1 MVVAM
6 AETARSAQDQ
16 SIEAGSTS
24 VLVVTGE
31 ASGERYAAQ
40 VVEAFRRLETAAVR
54 AADPAA
60 ATDSATETDS
70 AARAGGAEGPHSGT
84 YPGPTPGSIGSAV
97 SNTGRV
103 EFYGSGGEA
112 MRSAGVELLADV
124 ARLSAIGPWEALK
137 LLGDYVRLL
146 RRVLREV
153 RTRGTRLALLVDF
166 PDFNLILSRFLRR
179 RGVTVLYYISPT
191 VWAWRRGRMRT
202 IRRTVR
208 RMLCI
213 FPFEE
218 PLYRE
223 AGIDAVYVGHPMMS
237 TLPEVEEPGHFRHR
251 LGLADDEVPIAVL
264 PGSRHAEIRHILTPL
279 LEALVRIKAA
289 VPAARFRCRPLRSG
303 IRRDV
308 AAGIDAFFR
317 QDRARSP
324 RRHRAAGRRHPN
336 VLANAKMAIVKS
348 GTSTLQAAI
357 AGTPFVMIYRANPA
371 MWLLSKVLLSNRYFC
386 IVNLIAGRE
395 VVPELLQGRL
405 NGENLA
411 RTFLTIFTAPDIYT
425 RMQREL
431 AELRGLF
438 GNRDAP
444 QNVAR
449 QLLQTLTDTPE
460 PTGGRP

>member
-1 MVVAM
+1 M
-6 AETARSAQDQ
+6 
-16 SIEAGSTS
+16 
-24 VLVVTGE
+24 LVVTGE

-40 VVEAFRRLETAAVR
+40 VVEAFRRLE
-54 AADPAA
+54 ADPAPPGSPATTTGSVPSTDPA
-60 ATDSATETDS
+60 AGIDSSAWTVGAADHRTATNPCPAPDSAGT
-70 AARAGGAEGPHSGT
+70 AAPL
-84 YPGPTPGSIGSAV
+84 P
-97 SNTGRV
+97 GRV

-112 MRSAGVELLADV
+112 MRAAGVELLADV

-137 LLGDYVRLL
+137 LFGDYLRLL

-166 PDFNLILSRFLRR
+166 PDFNLILARFLRR

-202 IRRTVR
+202 IRRNVR

-218 PLYRE
+218 PLYRD

-237 TLPEVEEPGHFRHR
+237 TLPEVEAAAHFRRR
-251 LGLADDEVPIAVL
+251 LGLADGEVPIAVL
-264 PGSRHAEIRHILTPL
+264 PGSRHAEIRHILAPL

-289 VPAARFRCRPLRSG
+289 VPAARFLIPAASAG
-303 IRRDV
+303 IRQDV

-317 QDRARSP
+317 QNRAPLAPADIRLLDGD
-324 RRHRAAGRRHPN
+324 ATN
-336 VLANAKMAIVKS
+336 VLANAQMGIVKS

-371 MWLLSKVLLSNRYFC
+371 MWLLSRVLLSNKYFC

-395 VVPELLQGRL
+395 VVPELLQDRL

-411 RTFLTIFTAPDIYT
+411 RTFLTIFSSPDIYT
-425 RMQREL
+425 GMQREL
-431 AELRGLF
+431 AELRELF
-438 GNRDAP
+438 GSRDAP
-444 QNVAR
+444 LNVAR
-449 QLLQTLTDTPE
+449 QLLQTLTDPHAH
-460 PTGGRP
+460 TGGRP

>member
-1 MVVAM
+1 M
-6 AETARSAQDQ
+6 AETARATQDQ
-16 SIEAGSTS
+16 GIAGGTAS
-24 VLVVTGE
+24 VLIVTGE

-40 VVEAFRRLETAAVR
+40 VVEAFRRLEAAS
-54 AADPAA
+54 ASPADPATATHA
-60 ATDSATETDS
+60 ATATTAGAVPPGDRTAGPIPESRLAVDSAS
-70 AARAGGAEGPHSGT
+70 AAS
-84 YPGPTPGSIGSAV
+84 
-97 SNTGRV
+97 RV

-112 MRSAGVELLADV
+112 MRAAGVELFADV

-153 RTRGTRLALLVDF
+153 RARGTQLALLVDF
-166 PDFNLILSRFLRR
+166 PDFNLILARFLHR

-191 VWAWRRGRMRT
+191 VWAWRRGRMRV

-223 AGIDAVYVGHPMMS
+223 AGIDALYVGHPMMS
-237 TLPEVEEPGHFRHR
+237 TLPEVEAADHFRRR
-251 LGLADDEVPIAVL
+251 LGLADSEIPIAVL

-289 VPAARFRCRPLRSG
+289 VPAVRFLVPAASAG

-317 QDRARSP
+317 QDRAP
-324 RRHRAAGRRHPN
+324 LAPGDIQLLDGDATN
-336 VLANAKMAIVKS
+336 VLANAQMAIVKS

-371 MWLLSKVLLSNRYFC
+371 MWLLSKVLLSNEYFC

-395 VVPELLQGRL
+395 VVPELLQDRL
-405 NGENLA
+405 HGENLA
-411 RTFLTIFTAPDIYT
+411 RTFLTIFSDPDIYT
-425 RMQREL
+425 KMQREL
-431 AELRGLF
+431 AELRDLF
-438 GNRDAP
+438 GRPDAP
-444 QNVAR
+444 LNVAR
-449 QLLQTLTDTPE
+449 QLLQMLTDPHA